1 MSEESTAMEPLYA
14 IYHMQSAK
22 GFRSWSVSFSRN
34 GQMYTKRFFDLSHG
48 GSDSAKAAAIA
59 WRDEA
64 LATTPALTMLEFCQ
78 KKRSSNTSG
87 TPGVHFMK
95 SAAQPLGFWQA
106 KLKMGGGKYLSKT
119 FAVLKHGDHAAH
131 ELALAARAEMVA
143 SAQDKPYLKHPLAK
157 LLAPKIR
164 GSTKLPEE
172 DASSP

>member
-1 MSEESTAMEPLYA
+1 MEPLYA
-14 IYHMQSAK
+14 IYHLQATN
-22 GFRSWSVSFSRN
+22 GTWYWGVHFSRN
-34 GQMYTKRFFDLSHG
+34 GQLYYRRFYEPRHG
-48 GSDSAKAAAIA
+48 GSDKALAAAIA

-64 LATTPALTMLEFCQ
+64 LVTTQVLTMLEFCQ

-87 TPGVHFMK
+87 APGVHFLK

-119 FAVLKHGDHAAH
+119 FAVLKHGDHVAR

-143 SAQDKPYLKHPLAK
+143 SAQDKPYLKHPTAK
-157 LLAPKIR
+157 LMAPKKR
-164 GSTKLPEE
+164 GSTKPPEE